1 MRTLVLGLDGGDYE
15 LISSLV
21 RQGRMPT
28 FSRLAR
34 EGTFGPLESTIPAV
48 TPTAWSSFLT
58 GLNPAG
64 HGIFNFASNPNRDTQ
79 RVESAA
85 SRSGVPLWRHLG
97 RADLRSAFISIPFTF
112 PPEDIAGIVVTGYG
126 GPDEPAVTPPRV
138 RERVRAAHPGY
149 LTAHHPMAERWW
161 EDFDGYARKLL
172 RHVEETADICRIA
185 LDLEPDLSLLCV
197 NFMSADHAGHLGYHR
212 LDENH
217 PAHDPAFAGDELIQ
231 VYEAVDR
238 ACGDL
243 IDEAEQRFDEPVNAI
258 MLSDHGMKPIYW
270 TFHANH
276 WLAENG
282 HLQYRRRSLQR
293 LKGSRLDYVSKVDQR
308 LARTTRW
315 YNGLLDTVPGLPRPR
330 DDRVFADVDFA
341 TTRAYCFAT
350 GGQIFLG
357 ETSGARD
364 DPRYAERLAEEL
376 GSIPHPET
384 GESVFD
390 VRRRDEIYHGPHI
403 DKAPDLVI
411 LPRDERVH
419 VESSRRS
426 WPAALELHDHLDP
439 ENFYGYSGHHGQTGV
454 FAGAGPGIRM
464 ADFPEGA
471 SIEQLPATLL
481 ALAGLAGPGMDGE
494 ALHGILEPA
503 DSTES
508 TASARAQEAA
518 LEAADPAAAT
528 GEHAYSAEEE
538 AQIVERLRDLGYE

>member
-1 MRTLVLGLDGGDYE
+1 VRTLVLGLDGGDHE

-21 RQGRMPT
+21 KEGRMPT
-28 FSRLAR
+28 LGRLAR

-85 SRSGVPLWRHLG
+85 SRSGTPIWRYLG
-97 RADLRSAFISIPFTF
+97 RAGLRSAFVGIPFTY
-112 PPEDIAGIVVTGYG
+112 PPEDIAGLVVTGYG
-126 GPDEPAVTPPRV
+126 GPEQPAITPPRM
-138 RERVRAAHPGY
+138 RERVHAAHPGY

-172 RHVEETADICRIA
+172 RHVEQTADICRIA
-185 LDLEPDLSLLCV
+185 LELEPDLALLCV
-197 NFMSADHAGHLGYHR
+197 NFMSADHAGHLGYNR

-217 PAHDPAFAGDELIQ
+217 PAHDPAAAGDELIQ

-238 ACGDL
+238 ACGEL
-243 IDEAEQRFDEPVNAI
+243 IDEAEERYGEPITAI

-276 WLAENG
+276 WLEENG
-282 HLQYRRRSLQR
+282 HLQYRRRSLQGW
-293 LKGSRLDYVSKVDQR
+293 KGSRLDYASKVDQR

-315 YNGLLDTVPGLPRPR
+315 YGGVLDTVPGLPRPGR
-330 DDRVFADVDFA
+330 DRVFADVDFS

-364 DPRYAERLAEEL
+364 DPRYADRLSEEL
-376 GSIPHPET
+376 GAIPHPET
-384 GESVFD
+384 GEPVFE
-390 VRRRDEIYHGPHI
+390 VMRRDEIYAGPHI
-403 DKAPDLVI
+403 AKAPDLVI

-426 WPAALELHDHLDP
+426 WAAALERHDHLDP
-439 ENFYGYSGHHGQTGV
+439 ETFYGYSGHHGQTGV
-454 FAGAGPGIRM
+454 FAAAGPGIRP
-464 ADFPEGA
+464 AELPKGA
-471 SIEQLPATLL
+471 NIVQLPATLL
-481 ALAGLAGPGMDGE
+481 ALAGLTAPDMDGE
-494 ALHGILEPA
+494 PLHAVLELDDAAEVTLSAPA
-503 DSTES
+503 GAGHASES
-508 TASARAQEAA
+508 
-518 LEAADPAAAT
+518 
-528 GEHAYSAEEE
+528 AYSADEE
-538 AQIVERLRDLGYE
+538 AEIVERLRDLGYE

>member
-1 MRTLVLGLDGGDYE
+1 MRTLVLSLDGGDYG

-21 RQGRMPT
+21 QQGRMPT
-28 FSRLAR
+28 LSRLAR

-64 HGIFNFASNPNRDTQ
+64 HGIFNFASNPNRDTH
-79 RVESAA
+79 RIESAA
-85 SRSGVPLWRHLG
+85 SRSGTPLWRYLG
-97 RADLRSAFISIPFTF
+97 RAGVRSAFVSIPFTY
-112 PPEDIAGIVVTGYG
+112 PAEDIAGLVVTGYG
-126 GPDEPAVTPPRV
+126 GPEHPAITPPRM
-138 RERVRAAHPGY
+138 RERVHTVHPEY

-161 EDFDGYARKLL
+161 EDFDGYASKLL
-172 RHVEETADICRIA
+172 RHVEQTADICRMA
-185 LDLEPDLSLLCV
+185 LELEPDLSLLCV

-238 ACGDL
+238 ACADL
-243 IDEAEQRFDEPVNAI
+243 IEEAERQFDEPVNAI
-258 MLSDHGMKPIYW
+258 MMSDHGMKPIYW

-282 HLQYRRRSLQR
+282 HLQYRKRSLQSW
-293 LKGSRLDYVSKVDQR
+293 KGSRADYLSKVDQR

-315 YNGLLDTVPGLPRPR
+315 YGGLLDSVPGLPRPQSN
-330 DDRVFADVDFA
+330 RVFADVDYSS
-341 TTRAYCFAT
+341 TRAYCFAT

-357 ETSGARD
+357 ETSGARS

-376 GSIPHPET
+376 AAIAHPET
-384 GESVFD
+384 GESVFN
-390 VRRRDEIYHGPHI
+390 VLRRDDIYHGPHL
-403 DKAPDLVI
+403 DKAPDLMI
-411 LPRDERVH
+411 LPRDERIH

-439 ENFYGYSGHHGQTGV
+439 ENFYGYSGHHGQQGV
-454 FAGAGPGIRM
+454 FAAAGPGIR
-464 ADFPEGA
+464 ATELPTGA
-471 SIEQLPATLL
+471 NIVQLPATLL
-481 ALAGLAGPGMDGE
+481 ALAGLAAPGMDGE
-494 ALHGILEPA
+494 PLYDILEIENSQEIA
-503 DSTES
+503 M
-508 TASARAQEAA
+508 ASAAQPGP
-518 LEAADPAAAT
+518 PATA
-528 GEHAYSAEEE
+528 GERAYSDDEE